1 MLNRARAIRSSKITM
16 NASDAFVRAALLQ
29 SCEKSEILKHI
40 DLNNTDNE
48 TLRLLINKYNRLS
61 IRKIPIILIKYITK
75 SGLEFLK
82 RQFPRVGSYIT
93 PENISVD
100 VADDELACLVET
112 ENDYKPSIYILVL
125 KNISISVLG
134 STIETFKSSLLN
146 SGNSAAIINNSNINK
161 NKQDEN
167 YKVKIRVNESDE
179 LENKITDEGKI
190 SVHEDT
196 EPFKKVETPQH
207 YTDIFSPKNV
217 ENNDDYMSSA
227 SSTSSILSSSLSL
240 SQSLSVNSTT
250 LPKYKQ
256 KTQQTTIETIRNN
269 NHKLYNDNKTF
280 VKQNTID
287 EKRLIIFDENNNKL
301 ERSLSMS
308 STKSS
313 SSNRSIH
320 SLSSEVSPSLPP
332 PLLSSSLEVTA
343 KSLPELIT
351 NEDLNNLNK
360 KQQENESKIIILENC
375 QIKPPIFNIPK
386 PIIPS
391 EVPSSNNMI
400 ISDKLLNHQFKE
412 QVLAKQQ
419 QKMEIE
425 DDNDAG
431 DNDDGKINTTTNDNK
446 FNGNDYKDDE
456 IVSLD
461 SSDDEDDDIVNSN
474 KLIDDEEK
482 KINNLRS
489 LKSGDFELPKMK
501 KSNDD
506 FINLITAN
514 GFSPTRQQQRHH
526 LQSQQKLKI
535 SIDDDY

>member
-1 MLNRARAIRSSKITM
+1 M

-61 IRKIPIILIKYITK
+61 IRKIPIILTKYITK

-112 ENDYKPSIYILVL
+112 ESDYKPSIYILVL

-146 SGNSAAIINNSNINK
+146 SSNSSTLIDSRITDKS
-161 NKQDEN
+161 KQYDGN
-167 YKVKIRVNESDE
+167 YKVKITVNKSDE
-179 LENKITDEGKI
+179 LENKITEDGKI

-207 YTDIFSPKNV
+207 YTDIFSPKTV
-217 ENNDDYMSSA
+217 ENNDDYMSST
-227 SSTSSILSSSLSL
+227 SSTSSILSSSSL
-240 SQSLSVNSTT
+240 SASSI
-250 LPKYKQ
+250 PKYKQ

-269 NHKLYNDNKTF
+269 NHKLHNDNKTLA
-280 VKQNTID
+280 KQTIID
-287 EKRLIIFDENNNKL
+287 EKRLITFDENNNKI

-308 STKSS
+308 SKKSS
-313 SSNRSIH
+313 SSNKSIQ
-320 SLSSEVSPSLPP
+320 SLSFEATLSPSQQPTTVVA
-332 PLLSSSLEVTA
+332 ETAVVA

-351 NEDLNNLNK
+351 NENLNNLNEK
-360 KQQENESKIIILENC
+360 QENKSKIVILENR
-375 QIKPPIFNIPK
+375 QIQSPIFNIPK

-391 EVPSSNNMI
+391 EVKSPPSCNNAI
-400 ISDKLLNHQFKE
+400 ISNKLLNHQYKE

-419 QKMEIE
+419 QQQKDMEIE
-425 DDNDAG
+425 DDDDDDDNNSNNNDV
-431 DNDDGKINTTTNDNK
+431 DEEEDD
-446 FNGNDYKDDE
+446 
-456 IVSLD
+456 
-461 SSDDEDDDIVNSN
+461 DDEDDEVVSLISSDDDD
-474 KLIDDEEK
+474 KLINEEEK
-482 KINNLRS
+482 KIDNLRS
-489 LKSGDFELPKMK
+489 LKSGDFKLPKMK
-501 KSNDD
+501 KVGGDD

-514 GFSPTRQQQRHH
+514 GFSPTRQQHH
-526 LQSQQKLKI
+526 QQSQKTKI
-535 SIDDDY
+535 SIDDDF

>member
-1 MLNRARAIRSSKITM
+1 M

-61 IRKIPIILIKYITK
+61 IRKIPIILTKYITK

-112 ENDYKPSIYILVL
+112 ESDYKPSIYILVL

-146 SGNSAAIINNSNINK
+146 SSNSSTLIDSRIADKS
-161 NKQDEN
+161 KQHDGN
-167 YKVKIRVNESDE
+167 YKVKITVNKSDE
-179 LENKITDEGKI
+179 LENKITEDGKI

-207 YTDIFSPKNV
+207 YTDIFSPKTV
-217 ENNDDYMSSA
+217 ENNIDDYMSST
-227 SSTSSILSSSLSL
+227 SSTSSILSSSSL
-240 SQSLSVNSTT
+240 SASSI
-250 LPKYKQ
+250 PKYKQ

-269 NHKLYNDNKTF
+269 NHKLYNDNKTLA
-280 VKQNTID
+280 KQTIID
-287 EKRLIIFDENNNKL
+287 EKRLITFDENNNKI

-313 SSNRSIH
+313 SSNKSIQ
-320 SLSSEVSPSLPP
+320 SLSFEVPSQQQQPTTVVAETAP
-332 PLLSSSLEVTA
+332 AAVVVA

-351 NEDLNNLNK
+351 NENLNNLNEK
-360 KQQENESKIIILENC
+360 QENKSKIIILENR
-375 QIKPPIFNIPK
+375 QIKSPIFNIPK

-391 EVPSSNNMI
+391 EVKSPPSCNNAI
-400 ISDKLLNHQFKE
+400 ISNKLLNHQYKE

-419 QKMEIE
+419 QQQKDMEIE
-425 DDNDAG
+425 DDDDDD
-431 DNDDGKINTTTNDNK
+431 DNNNVDEED
-446 FNGNDYKDDE
+446 DDE
-456 IVSLD
+456 EEDDEVVSLI
-461 SSDDEDDDIVNSN
+461 SSDDDD
-474 KLIDDEEK
+474 KLINEEEK
-482 KINNLRS
+482 KIDNLRS
-489 LKSGDFELPKMK
+489 LKSGDFKLPKMK
-501 KSNDD
+501 KVGNDD

-514 GFSPTRQQQRHH
+514 GFSPTRQQQHH
-526 LQSQQKLKI
+526 HQQQQSQKTKI
-535 SIDDDY
+535 SIDDDF